1 MAGKGRTK
9 KERRFSRKMQI
20 KLLAV
25 FAFILLFLIIILLR
39 IVYINVKS
47 GDRYAKKVLSQEN
60 YDSQVLYSRRG
71 EITDTN
77 GRTLAYSEKVYNL
90 VLDCKAINENE
101 DYLEPTVK
109 ALESVFA
116 LDRGELR
123 ERITGE
129 KTKDSQYQVVLD
141 MVSEDQKDE
150 FSRYLMI
157 ESYPDLDE
165 EEKKAKQQE
174 LNNVKGIWFEEEFI
188 RKYPMGSLA
197 SNVVGFSNAI
207 GDGIVGLES
216 YYDAQL
222 KGTNGRVF
230 GYLNEDQE
238 YQKKTI
244 APENG
249 NTLQTT
255 LDVNI
260 QQIVEKYI
268 AEFDET
274 YGEDRDD
281 GTAKHGAK
289 NIGVIVMNPNTGGIY
304 AMATNSGFDLND
316 PFDLSAWYTESEIN
330 SLISNS
336 RKLNAERHEGE
347 EIKDPYVE
355 ALNDMWSNFCVSD
368 GIEPGSTFKPITVS
382 SALECGAVSTEDHF
396 YCDGGEFITDTEIHC
411 DAYPNAH
418 LDQTLGDVLKNS
430 CNDGLMQIGMK
441 LTIPRFIEYQS
452 LFNFGKPTGIDLPN
466 ESSGSVYTRETM
478 NEVELAT
485 CTFGQGL
492 TCTMVQEI
500 AAFSAVVNGG
510 YYYQPHVVDK
520 ILDENGMVIKS
531 SGGLLLKQ
539 TISNDVSEILR
550 GYLEVAVQEGTG
562 RHAQVPGYRIGG
574 KTGTAEKI
582 DPETGTRAKGK
593 YLVSFIGAAPIN
605 DPEVVMYVVVDE
617 PNVANQANSTFAQ
630 ELYRKIATEMFPYM
644 GIYPTEEVTDSLLAS
659 LGLDRED
666 IGEEVVQQF
675 DAIDSYG
682 TYHRDA
688 RVEDGRIV
696 DGNGNE
702 IAGAYIAEDGTVY
715 DAVMNPVFHVE
726 SPAAREVI
734 DPKTDNPGI
743 ALPPSDGADG
753 GDDATVWDGTAVED
767 GGDAAEEE

>member
-1 MAGKGRTK
+1 
-9 KERRFSRKMQI
+9 MQI

-25 FAFILLFLIIILLR
+25 FAFILLSLIIILLR
-39 IVYINVKS
+39 IVFINIKS
-47 GDRYAKKVLSQEN
+47 GDRYAKQVLSQEN

-71 EITDTN
+71 EIVDTN

-90 VLDCKAINENE
+90 VLDCRAVNENE

-109 ALESVFA
+109 ALETVFD
-116 LDRGELR
+116 LDGDELR
-123 ERITGE
+123 ARITGE
-129 KTKDSQYQVVLD
+129 KTRDSQYQVVQE
-141 MVSEDQKDE
+141 MVTEEMKDE
-150 FSRYLMI
+150 FSAYLL
-157 ESYPDLDE
+157 SYDDDSLSKE
-165 EEKKAKQQE
+165 ARREKFNE
-174 LNNVKGIWFEEEFI
+174 LQNVKGVWFEEEFV
-188 RKYPMGSLA
+188 RKYPLDSLA

-216 YYDAQL
+216 YYDSQL

-230 GYLNEDQE
+230 GYLNENQE

-249 NTLQTT
+249 CTLQTT
-255 LDVNI
+255 LDINI

-274 YGEDRDD
+274 YGEDHDD

-289 NIGVIVMNPNTGGIY
+289 NIGVVIMNPNNGSIY
-304 AMATNSGFDLND
+304 AMATNSGFNLND
-316 PFDLSAWYTESEIN
+316 PMDLSDWYTESEIK
-330 SLISNS
+330 SMT
-336 RKLNAERHEGE
+336 E
-347 EIKDPYVE
+347 EEYVE
-355 ALNDMWSNFCVSD
+355 ALNAMWSNFCVSD

-382 SALECGAVSTEDHF
+382 SALECGAVTTDDHF

-418 LDQTLGDVLKNS
+418 GDQTLGDVLKNS

-441 LTIPRFIEYQS
+441 LTVPRFIQYQS

-466 ESSGSVYTRETM
+466 ESAGSVYTRDTM

-492 TCTMVQEI
+492 TCTMIQEI
-500 AAFSAVVNGG
+500 SAFSAVINGG

-520 ILDENGMVIKS
+520 ILDENGKVIKS
-531 SGGLLLKQ
+531 SGNLLLKQ
-539 TISNDVSEILR
+539 TISNDVSDTLR
-550 GYLEVAVQEGTG
+550 GFLEVAVQEGTG

-574 KTGTAEKI
+574 KTEKI
-582 DPETGTRAKGK
+582 DPETGTRAQGK

-605 DPEVVMYVVVDE
+605 DPEVVIYVIVDE

-630 ELYRKIATEMFPYM
+630 EVYRKIAMEVLPYLS
-644 GIYPTEEVTDSLLAS
+644 IYPTEEVTDEMLAS
-659 LGLDRED
+659 LGLERED
-666 IGEEVVQQF
+666 VGEGAVQVF

-688 RVEDGRIV
+688 RVENGRIV
-696 DGNGNE
+696 DGSGNE

-715 DAVMNPVFHVE
+715 DAVMNPVSFVE
-726 SPAAREVI
+726 DMAPKENI
-734 DPKTDNPGI
+734 DPKTDNPGL
-743 ALPPSDGADG
+743 ALPPAEDANGTDQ
-753 GDDATVWDGTAVED
+753 ATVWDASATN
-767 GGDAAEEE
+767 EEEEEEEAQ

>member
-1 MAGKGRTK
+1 
-9 KERRFSRKMQI
+9 MQI

-25 FAFILLFLIIILLR
+25 FALILLALIGILIRL
-39 IVYINVKS
+39 VFINVKE
-47 GDRYAKKVLSQEN
+47 GDRYAKQVLSQEN

-71 EITDTN
+71 EIIDAN

-90 VLDCKAINENE
+90 VLDCRAINENE

-109 ALESVFA
+109 ALTTVFDG
-116 LDRGELR
+116 LDADELR
-123 ERITGE
+123 ERITSE
-129 KTKDSQYQVVLD
+129 KTRDSQYQVVQEQVTEE
-141 MVSEDQKDE
+141 MKDE
-150 FSRYLMI
+150 FSDYL
-157 ESYPDLDE
+157 ESYDDDSLSKE
-165 EEKKAKQQE
+165 ARREKFNE
-174 LNNVKGIWFEEEFI
+174 LQNVKGVWFEEEFV
-188 RKYPMGSLA
+188 RKYPLGSLA

-216 YYDAQL
+216 YYDSRL

-230 GYLNEDQE
+230 GYLNENQE

-249 NTLQTT
+249 CTLQTT
-255 LDVNI
+255 LDVNV

-274 YGEDRDD
+274 YGEDHDN

-289 NIGVIVMNPNTGGIY
+289 NIGVVIMDPNSGSIL

-316 PFDLSAWYTESEIN
+316 PMDLTDWYTESEIKSMN
-330 SLISNS
+330 
-336 RKLNAERHEGE
+336 E
-347 EIKDPYVE
+347 EEYVE
-355 ALNDMWSNFCVSD
+355 ALNAMWSNFCVSD

-382 SALECGAVSTEDHF
+382 SALECGAVTTNDHF

-418 LDQTLGDVLKNS
+418 GDQTLGDVLKNS

-441 LTIPRFIEYQS
+441 LTVPRFIQYQS

-466 ESSGSVYTRETM
+466 ESAGSVYTRDTM

-492 TCTMVQEI
+492 TCTMIQEI
-500 AAFSAVVNGG
+500 SAFSAVINGG

-520 ILDENGMVIKS
+520 ILDENGKVIKS
-531 SGGLLLKQ
+531 SGSLLLKQ
-539 TISNDVSEILR
+539 TISNEVSETLR
-550 GYLEVAVQEGTG
+550 GFLEVAVQEGTG

-605 DPEVVMYVVVDE
+605 DPEVVIYVIVDE

-630 ELYRKIATEMFPYM
+630 EVYRKIALEVLPYL
-644 GIYPTEEVTDSLLAS
+644 GIYPTEEVTDEMLAS
-659 LGLDRED
+659 LGLSRED
-666 IGEEVVQQF
+666 VGEDVVQVF

-688 RVEDGRIV
+688 RVENGRIV

-715 DAVMNPVFHVE
+715 DAVMNPVSHVE
-726 SPAAREVI
+726 NMAAQEVI
-734 DPKTDNPGI
+734 DPKADNPGL
-743 ALPPSDGADG
+743 ALPPSGEANDADQT
-753 GDDATVWDGTAVED
+753 AIWDGTVTD
-767 GGDAAEEE
+767 EEEEIGAQEE

>member
-1 MAGKGRTK
+1 
-9 KERRFSRKMQI
+9 MQI

-39 IVYINVKS
+39 IVFINVKS
-47 GDRYAKKVLSQEN
+47 GDRYAKQVLSQEN

-71 EITDTN
+71 EITDRN

-101 DYLEPTVK
+101 DYLEPTIR
-109 ALESVFA
+109 ALVNVFG
-116 LDRGELR
+116 LDSGELR
-123 ERITGE
+123 ERITSE
-129 KTKDSQYQVVLD
+129 KTRDSQYQIIQELVT
-141 MVSEDQKDE
+141 EDKKDE
-150 FSRYLMI
+150 FSAYL
-157 ESYPDLDE
+157 ESYDDDSLTKE
-165 EEKKAKQQE
+165 ERREKAAE
-174 LNNVKGIWFEEEFI
+174 LSNVKGIWFEEKFI
-188 RKYPMGSLA
+188 RKYPLDSLA

-216 YYDAQL
+216 YYDSQL

-230 GYLNEDQE
+230 GYLNENQE

-244 APENG
+244 PPENG
-249 NTLQTT
+249 CTLQTT
-255 LDVNI
+255 LDINL

-274 YGEDRDD
+274 YGEDHDD

-289 NIGVIVMNPNTGGIY
+289 NIGVVIMDPNSGSIL
-304 AMATNSGFDLND
+304 AMGTNSSFNLND
-316 PFDLSAWYTESEIN
+316 PMNLNDWYTESEIK
-330 SLISNS
+330 SMTEEEYVDA
-336 RKLNAERHEGE
+336 LNA
-347 EIKDPYVE
+347 
-355 ALNDMWSNFCVSD
+355 MWSNFCVSD
-368 GIEPGSTFKPITVS
+368 SIEPGSTFKPITVS
-382 SALECGAVSTEDHF
+382 SALECGAVTANDHF

-418 LDQTLGDVLKNS
+418 GDQTLGDVLKNS

-441 LTIPRFIEYQS
+441 LTVPRFIQYQS

-466 ESSGSVYTRETM
+466 ESAGSVYNRDTM

-492 TCTMVQEI
+492 TCTMIQEI
-500 AAFSAVVNGG
+500 SAFSAVINGG

-520 ILDENGMVIKS
+520 ILDEDGKVIKS
-531 SGGLLLKQ
+531 SGNLLLKQ
-539 TISNDVSEILR
+539 TISNDVSDTLR
-550 GYLEVAVQEGTG
+550 GFLEVAVQEGTG

-605 DPEVVMYVVVDE
+605 DPEVVIYVIVDE

-630 ELYRKIATEMFPYM
+630 EVYRKIAMEALPYL
-644 GIYPTEEVTDSLLAS
+644 GIYPTEEVTDELLAS
-659 LGLDRED
+659 LGLSRED
-666 IGEEVVQQF
+666 MGDDVVQIF

-688 RVEDGRIV
+688 RVEDGKIV
-696 DGNGNE
+696 DANGNE

-715 DAVMNPVFHVE
+715 DAVMNPVSFVKV
-726 SPAAREVI
+726 AGTQEVI
-734 DPKTDNPGI
+734 DPKTDNPGL
-743 ALPPSDGADG
+743 ALPPSGNVDGTDQ
-753 GDDATVWDGTAVED
+753 ATVWDGTATDENTNA
-767 GGDAAEEE
+767 GDAKGE

>member
-1 MAGKGRTK
+1 
-9 KERRFSRKMQI
+9 MQI

-25 FAFILLFLIIILLR
+25 FAFILLSLIIILLR
-39 IVYINVKS
+39 IVFINIKS
-47 GDRYAKKVLSQEN
+47 GDRYAKQVLSQEN

-71 EITDTN
+71 EIVDTN

-90 VLDCKAINENE
+90 VLDCRAVNENE

-109 ALESVFA
+109 ALETVFD
-116 LDRGELR
+116 LDGDELR
-123 ERITGE
+123 ARITGE
-129 KTKDSQYQVVLD
+129 KTRDSQYQVVQE
-141 MVSEDQKDE
+141 MVTEEMKDE
-150 FSRYLMI
+150 FSAYLL
-157 ESYPDLDE
+157 SYDDDSLSKE
-165 EEKKAKQQE
+165 ARREKFNE
-174 LNNVKGIWFEEEFI
+174 LQNVKGVWFEEEFV
-188 RKYPMGSLA
+188 RKYPLDSLA

-216 YYDAQL
+216 YYDSQL

-230 GYLNEDQE
+230 GYLNENQE

-249 NTLQTT
+249 CTLQTT
-255 LDVNI
+255 LDINI

-274 YGEDRDD
+274 YGEDHDD

-289 NIGVIVMNPNTGGIY
+289 NIGVVIMNPNNGSIY
-304 AMATNSGFDLND
+304 AMATNSGFNLND
-316 PFDLSAWYTESEIN
+316 PMDLSDWYTESEIK
-330 SLISNS
+330 SMT
-336 RKLNAERHEGE
+336 E
-347 EIKDPYVE
+347 EEYVE
-355 ALNDMWSNFCVSD
+355 ALNAMWSNFCVSD

-382 SALECGAVSTEDHF
+382 SALECGAVTTDDHF

-418 LDQTLGDVLKNS
+418 GDQTLGDVLKNS

-441 LTIPRFIEYQS
+441 LTVPRFIQYQS

-466 ESSGSVYTRETM
+466 ESAGSVYTRDTM

-492 TCTMVQEI
+492 TCTMIQEI
-500 AAFSAVVNGG
+500 SAFSAVINGG

-520 ILDENGMVIKS
+520 ILDENGKVIKS
-531 SGGLLLKQ
+531 SGNLLLKQ
-539 TISNDVSEILR
+539 TISNDVSDTLR
-550 GYLEVAVQEGTG
+550 GFLEVAVQEGTG

-582 DPETGTRAKGK
+582 DPETGTRAQGK

-605 DPEVVMYVVVDE
+605 DPEVVIYVIVDE

-630 ELYRKIATEMFPYM
+630 EVYRKIAMEVLPYLS
-644 GIYPTEEVTDSLLAS
+644 IYPTEEVTDEMLAS
-659 LGLDRED
+659 LGLERED
-666 IGEEVVQQF
+666 VGEGAVQVF

-688 RVEDGRIV
+688 RVENGRIV
-696 DGNGNE
+696 DGSGNE

-715 DAVMNPVFHVE
+715 DAVMNPVSFVE
-726 SPAAREVI
+726 DMAPKENI
-734 DPKTDNPGI
+734 DPKTDNPGL
-743 ALPPSDGADG
+743 ALPPAEDANGTDQ
-753 GDDATVWDGTAVED
+753 ATVWDASATN
-767 GGDAAEEE
+767 EEEEEEEAQ

>member
-1 MAGKGRTK
+1 
-9 KERRFSRKMQI
+9 MQI

-25 FAFILLFLIIILLR
+25 FAFILLALIIILLR
-39 IVYINVKS
+39 IVFINVKS
-47 GDRYAKKVLSQEN
+47 GDRYAKQVLSQEN

-101 DYLEPTVK
+101 DYIEPTIK
-109 ALESVFA
+109 ALETVFG

-123 ERITGE
+123 DRITSE
-129 KTKDSQYQVVLD
+129 KTRDSQYQVVLEQ
-141 MVSEDQKDE
+141 VTEEQKDE
-150 FSRYLMI
+150 FSDYLV
-157 ESYPDLDE
+157 SYEDDSLSKE
-165 EEKKAKQQE
+165 ARREKAAE
-174 LNNVKGIWFEEEFI
+174 LSNVTGVWFEEKFI
-188 RKYPMGSLA
+188 RKYPLDSLA

-216 YYDAQL
+216 YYDSQL

-230 GYLNEDQE
+230 GYLNENQE

-244 APENG
+244 PPENG
-249 NTLQTT
+249 CTLQTT
-255 LDVNI
+255 LDINI

-274 YGEDRDD
+274 YGEDHDD

-289 NIGVIVMNPNTGGIY
+289 NIGVVIMDPNSGSIL
-304 AMATNSGFDLND
+304 AMGTNSGFNLND
-316 PFDLSAWYTESEIN
+316 PMNLNDWYTESEIK
-330 SLISNS
+330 SMT
-336 RKLNAERHEGE
+336 EDE
-347 EIKDPYVE
+347 YVE
-355 ALNDMWSNFCVSD
+355 ALNAMWSNFCVSD

-382 SALECGAVSTEDHF
+382 SALECGAVTTDDHF

-418 LDQTLGDVLKNS
+418 GDQTLGDVLKNS
-430 CNDGLMQIGMK
+430 CNDGLMQIGMR
-441 LTIPRFIEYQS
+441 LTVPRFIQYQS

-466 ESSGSVYTRETM
+466 ESAGSVYTRDTM

-492 TCTMVQEI
+492 TCTMIQEI
-500 AAFSAVVNGG
+500 AAFSAVINGG

-520 ILDENGMVIKS
+520 ILDENGKVIKS
-531 SGGLLLKQ
+531 SGSLLLKQ
-539 TISNDVSEILR
+539 TISNDVSDILR
-550 GYLEVAVQEGTG
+550 GFLEVAVQEGTG

-605 DPEVVMYVVVDE
+605 DPEVVIYVIVDE

-630 ELYRKIATEMFPYM
+630 EVYRKIALEVLPYL
-644 GIYPTEEVTDSLLAS
+644 GIYPTESVTDEMLAS
-659 LGLDRED
+659 LGLSRED
-666 IGEEVVQQF
+666 VGDDVVQIF
-675 DAIDSYG
+675 DAIDAYG
-682 TYHRDA
+682 AYHTDA
-688 RVEDGRIV
+688 RVEDGKVV
-696 DGNGNE
+696 DSSGNE

-715 DAVMNPVFHVE
+715 DAVMNPVSFVKP
-726 SPAAREVI
+726 SSNQEVI
-734 DPKTDNPGI
+734 DPKTDNPGL
-743 ALPPSDGADG
+743 ALPPSENEDGADQT
-753 GDDATVWDGTAVED
+753 TVWDATATDEEE
-767 GGDAAEEE
+767 DAAGEED